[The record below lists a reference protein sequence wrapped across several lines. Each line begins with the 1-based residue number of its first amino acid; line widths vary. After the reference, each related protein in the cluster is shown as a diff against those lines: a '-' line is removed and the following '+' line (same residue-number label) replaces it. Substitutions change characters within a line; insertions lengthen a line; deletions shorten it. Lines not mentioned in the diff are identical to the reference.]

1 VHELLR
7 SLGPGAR
14 VLDLGSARGSF
25 PSNATAAT
33 VIALDREIGGEF
45 GTLRGNGARFVCADA
60 AHLPFGAG
68 TFEAIVSNHSLEH
81 FEDVS
86 ATLAEIARVIRPEG
100 VLFVAVPDAA
110 TLTDKLYRWLGKGL
124 GRGGGHV
131 NAFTSAEKLA
141 ARIEQ
146 ATGLAHA
153 ATLTLYSSL
162 AFLNRRNA
170 PRPLPRKL
178 LFLGGGAE
186 WSLFLYVLISRH
198 IDQWFGLRT
207 SVYGWAFYFGA
218 VHEPIET
225 RDWRNVCIRCGSGF
239 PAPLLRPRRVF
250 GIGVYRCPACGAPNP
265 FFEPN
270 PAFEH

>member
-7 SLGPGAR
+7 SLPPGAR

-25 PSNATAAT
+25 PVGATAAT
-33 VIALDREIGGEF
+33 VIALDRDIGRELGAQS
-45 GTLRGNGARFVCADA
+45 GNGAQFVCADA
-60 AHLPFGAG
+60 AHLPFGAR

-81 FEDVS
+81 FEDLS
-86 ATLAEIARVIRPEG
+86 ATLSEIARVIHPEG
-100 VLFVAVPDAA
+100 VLFVAVPDAS
-110 TLTDKLYRWLGKGL
+110 TLTDKLYRWL

-146 ATGLAHA
+146 ATGLVHA

-186 WSLFLYVLISRH
+186 WPLFLYVLCSRR

-207 SVYGWAFYFGA
+207 SVYGWALYFGS
-218 VHEPIET
+218 VREPIET

-239 PAPLLRPRRVF
+239 PAPLLQLRRVL
-250 GIGVYRCPACGAPNP
+250 GIRIYRCPACHAPNP
-265 FFEPN
+265 FFER
-270 PAFEH
+270 

>member
-1 VHELLR
+1 MHELLG
-7 SLGPGAR
+7 SLPPGAR

-25 PSNATAAT
+25 RPGATAAT
-33 VIALDREIGGEF
+33 VIALDREIGRELGVQ
-45 GTLRGNGARFVCADA
+45 RGNGPPFVCADA
-60 AHLPFGAG
+60 AHLPFGAR
-68 TFEAIVSNHSLEH
+68 TFKAIVANHSLEH
-81 FEDVS
+81 FEDLS
-86 ATLAEIARVIRPEG
+86 AALAEIARVIRPEG
-100 VLFVAVPDAA
+100 VLFVAVPDAS
-110 TLTDKLYRWLGKGL
+110 TLTDKLYRWL

-141 ARIEQ
+141 PRIEQ

-170 PRPLPRKL
+170 PRPVPRKL

-186 WSLFLYVLISRH
+186 WALFLYVLFSRR
-198 IDQWFGLRT
+198 IDEWFGFRT
-207 SVYGWAFYFGA
+207 SVYGWALYFGA
-218 VHEPIET
+218 LREPIET

-250 GIGVYRCPACGAPNP
+250 GIRVYRCPACRAPNP
-265 FFEPN
+265 FFER
-270 PAFEH
+270 

>member
-7 SLGPGAR
+7 SLPAGAR

-25 PSNATAAT
+25 RAGVTAAT
-33 VIALDREIGGEF
+33 VIALDREIGRE
-45 GTLRGNGARFVCADA
+45 LEAQRGNSVSFVCADA
-60 AHLPFGAG
+60 AHLPFSAR
-68 TFEAIVSNHSLEH
+68 TFEAIVANHSLEH
-81 FEDVS
+81 FEDLS
-86 ATLAEIARVIRPEG
+86 AALAEIARVIRPEG
-100 VLFVAVPDAA
+100 VLFVAVPDAS
-110 TLTDKLYRWLGKGL
+110 TLTDKLYRWLGRGL

-131 NAFTSAEKLA
+131 NAFTSAEKLS

-186 WSLFLYVLISRH
+186 WALFLYVLFSRR
-198 IDQWFGLRT
+198 IDEWFGFQT
-207 SVYGWAFYFGA
+207 SVYGWALYFGA
-218 VHEPIET
+218 LREPIET

-250 GIGVYRCPACGAPNP
+250 GIRVYRCPACRAPNP
-265 FFEPN
+265 FFEP
-270 PAFEH
+270 